1 MAFRTFV
8 APPPPSDACRRA
20 AVRAHGDQAARTDVT
35 MFFELGV
42 HWGR

>member
-1 MAFRTFV
+1 MRSLTDLTDEMMGAT
-8 APPPPSDACRRA
+8 ATCSGPCTEATKPP
-20 AVRAHGDQAARTDVT
+20 RTDVT